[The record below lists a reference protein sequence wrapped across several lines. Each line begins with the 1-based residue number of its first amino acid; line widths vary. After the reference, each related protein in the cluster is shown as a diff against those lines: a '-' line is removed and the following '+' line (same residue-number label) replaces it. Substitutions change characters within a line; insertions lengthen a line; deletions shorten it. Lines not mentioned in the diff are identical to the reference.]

1 MNRVSRR
8 AWALLALMLLLVGG
22 LGFFLVEYFLNAPQW
37 VTYPGSP
44 HTQGS
49 SQKGTV
55 VDRAGEVLMT
65 MGDGTT
71 YAESTRVRKAMLH
84 WLGDREGKIYAPLVP
99 SYMDEMSQYNLVTG
113 LYNFEQADGSIE
125 LTISAD
131 LQSTALKA
139 MGDKQGVIAVY
150 NYKTGEILCAVTTPN
165 YDPDDPPKITAEE
178 LENNEAYDG
187 LYWNR
192 VTRSTYIPGSIFKVA
207 TTAAALETI
216 DDIQEQTFQCTGR
229 MEYGPDAVTCE
240 NAHGKVDLKKALA
253 KSCNCAFAQIA
264 QQLGAD
270 TLEDYVD
277 KFGITDSLTFDGL
290 TTREGHF
297 DLSDAADVQIA
308 WAAIGQYTDQVNP
321 VAYMTFMGAI
331 ANGGVGVEPYLVRQV
346 THGEDPVYQVKAQ
359 KTDRVVSTET
369 AEILQEMMR
378 NNVETVYGKKNFPG
392 LTVCAKSGTSQVG
405 GGKTS
410 NALFAGF
417 VADEEYPLAFIVVVE
432 NGGYGSSTC
441 VPILSKVLS
450 ACKTMMDGQ

>member
-22 LGFFLVEYFLNAPQW
+22 LCFFLVEYLRYAPQW

-49 SQKGTV
+49 QMGSV
-55 VDRAGEVLMT
+55 IDRNGETLMT

-99 SYMDEMSQYNLVTG
+99 GYLDEMSRYNLITG
-113 LYNFEQADGSIE
+113 LYSFQQAAGAIE
-125 LTISAD
+125 LTLSAD
-131 LQSTALKA
+131 LQATALKA
-139 MGDKQGVIAVY
+139 MADKQGVVAVY

-165 YDPDDPPKITAEE
+165 YDPDDPPDVSAEE
-178 LENNEAYDG
+178 LESNEAYDG

-207 TTAAALETI
+207 TAAAALETI
-216 DDIQEQTFQCTGR
+216 DDIQEQTFTCTGKV
-229 MEYGPDAVTCE
+229 EYGPDAVTCE
-240 NAHGKVDLKKALA
+240 KKHGQVDLKKALA

-270 TLEDYVD
+270 TLEQYVD
-277 KFGITDSLTFDGL
+277 KFGITQSLSFDGI

-297 DLSDAADVQIA
+297 DLSHAAAVQVA
-308 WAAIGQYTDQVNP
+308 WGAIGQYTDQINP
-321 VAYMTFMGAI
+321 AAFMTFMGAI
-331 ANGGVGVEPYLVRQV
+331 ANGGVGTEPYLVSRV
-346 THGEDPVYQVKAQ
+346 TRGENTVYQVKPRT
-359 KTDRVVSTET
+359 TDRVVSQET

-378 NNVETVYGKKNFPG
+378 NNVETVYGKKNFRG

-417 VADEEYPLAFIVVVE
+417 VADEQYPLAFIVVVE

-441 VPILSKVLS
+441 VPILSKVLA
-450 ACKTMMDGQ
+450 ACKAEMDN

>member
-8 AWALLALMLLLVGG
+8 AWALLALMILLVGG
-22 LGFFLVEYFLNAPQW
+22 LGFFLVEYVQNAPDW

-49 SQKGTV
+49 SQLGAV
-55 VDRAGEVLMT
+55 VDRQGKTLMT
-65 MGDGTT
+65 LGGGTT
-71 YAESTRVRKAMLH
+71 YAEDAQVRKAMLH
-84 WLGDREGKIYAPLVP
+84 WLGDREGKIYAPLVA
-99 SYMDEMSQYNLVTG
+99 SYMDEMSRYNMITG
-113 LYNFEQADGSIE
+113 LYSFEQKEGAIA
-125 LTISAD
+125 LTVSAEI
-131 LQSTALKA
+131 QAAALKA
-139 MGDKQGVIAVY
+139 MGDKQGVVAVY

-165 YDPDDPPKITAEE
+165 YDPNDPPDITDEE
-178 LENNEAYDG
+178 LETNEAYDG

-207 TTAAALETI
+207 TAAAALEQI
-216 DDIQEQTFQCTGR
+216 EDIQEQTFQCTGR

-270 TLEDYVD
+270 ALEAYVEELQ
-277 KFGITDSLTFDGL
+277 ITDSLSFDGL

-297 DLSDAADVQIA
+297 DLSDAADVQVA

-321 VAYMTFMGAI
+321 AAYMAFMGAI
-331 ANGGVGVEPYLVRQV
+331 ANGGVGVEPYLVSQV
-346 THGEDPVYQVKAQ
+346 TRGEDTVYQA
-359 KTDRVVSTET
+359 KTTKSDRIMSKET
-369 AEILQEMMR
+369 AQILQELMQ

-417 VADEEYPLAFIVVVE
+417 VADAEYPLAFIVVVE

-441 VPILSKVLS
+441 VPILSKVLK
-450 ACKTMMDGQ
+450 ACQTVMDAS